1 MSTMFFMR
9 WLTTEPKGRQSAGVL
24 LLVGVLF
31 LIPFIAQV
39 AGVVPQS
46 TDAGPMLAITALAS
60 LIAGGVELLPRALQ
74 SLVVGGRLL
83 AVAGIVIVVLWG
95 VMKMI

>member
-1 MSTMFFMR
+1 MFLMR
-9 WLTTEPKGRQSAGVL
+9 WLTTEPKGRQSAGAL
-24 LLVGVLF
+24 LLLGVLF
-31 LIPFIAQV
+31 LTPFIAQL

-46 TDAGPMLAITALAS
+46 TQAGPMLAIIALAS
-60 LIAGGVELLPRALQ
+60 LIAGGVELLPRTRR